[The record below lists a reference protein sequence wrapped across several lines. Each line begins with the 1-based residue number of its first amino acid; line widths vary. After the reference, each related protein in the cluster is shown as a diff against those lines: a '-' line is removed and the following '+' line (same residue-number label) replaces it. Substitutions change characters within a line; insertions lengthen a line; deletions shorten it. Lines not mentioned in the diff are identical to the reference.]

1 MKKKVYTI
9 ACMVGIVPLLTLI
22 AIDYLNVPSLI
33 GLQTSNINI
42 ELFGSVLNAV
52 VVVTLFVITFT
63 LIDKRQLKKDD
74 NARQTANILVLSS
87 YKQCKETLGLL
98 NDSNILENYIVPK
111 IDFNKSDLDNQVTM
125 NLKNS
130 PFVEHK
136 KILDFATSGAVDA
149 ISLSKYYKLME
160 LYKSYVSKRITFF
173 DIYKYT
179 GSEHK
184 QLQDIILKEKNDI
197 ELLLNNEIIRLEK
210 EIGEEG

>member
-42 ELFGSVLNAV
+42 ELFGAVLNAV

-63 LIDKRQLKKDD
+63 VIDKRQLKKDD

-98 NDSNILENYIVPK
+98 NDSNILENYIVL
-111 IDFNKSDLDNQVTM
+111 FFYC
-125 NLKNS
+125 LK
-130 PFVEHK
+130 H
-136 KILDFATSGAVDA
+136 LC
-149 ISLSKYYKLME
+149 
-160 LYKSYVSKRITFF
+160 
-173 DIYKYT
+173 
-179 GSEHK
+179 
-184 QLQDIILKEKNDI
+184 
-197 ELLLNNEIIRLEK
+197 
-210 EIGEEG
+210 